1 VPQPF
6 FTRRLCSNALK
17 MQLSLLVFNLLSP
30 AYPLDGGRIVVD
42 LMSMRGVALE
52 RAARITAAL
61 SFATGSGICIYAL
74 AVASWFTLPVGVWVV
89 MQAWE
94 LAQKVRGARAAA
106 GGGMRAAPAKLRLMP
121 ARRAGEARRGAAAPH
136 VLPLRGAAGAGWSAK
151 RRAAGVMK
159 RGVVCVRAR
168 ANTLACVLYI
178 WMLCLRGAWAA
189 AELHVVSAC
198 AHAGATRGDPS
209 IEGGDTDEGG

>member
-1 VPQPF
+1 
-6 FTRRLCSNALK
+6 
-17 MQLSLLVFNLLSP
+17 VFNLLSP

-94 LAQKVRGARAAA
+94 LAQKVCGGEGMAALGAA
-106 GGGMRAAPAKLRLMP
+106 GGMRAAPAALRLTP
-121 ARRAGEARRGAAAPH
+121 ARHTGEARRGAAAPH
-136 VLPLRGAAGAGWSAK
+136 VLPLRRAASFAGATE
-151 RRAAGVMK
+151 RRAAGVSEAQE
-159 RGVVCVRAR
+159 RAPAAQARRLLQVCC
-168 ANTLACVLYI
+168 TL
-178 WMLCLRGAWAA
+178 LRGAQPPAPCLLSSRECIVRSLPEPPRKA
-189 AELHVVSAC
+189 LPDFEAELY
-198 AHAGATRGDPS
+198 
-209 IEGGDTDEGG
+209 